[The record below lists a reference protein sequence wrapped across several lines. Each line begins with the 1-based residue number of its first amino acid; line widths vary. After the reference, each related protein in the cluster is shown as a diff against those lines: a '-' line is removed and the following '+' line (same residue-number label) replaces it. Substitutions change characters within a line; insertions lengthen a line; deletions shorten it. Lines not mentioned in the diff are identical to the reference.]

1 MRRSAHTTSAARR
14 SEPIAGTVH
23 AAQRDP
29 TSQPRDARRFPG
41 RDARRSLLADGAAAE
56 ELLDVVAPAR
66 TLALVSQEGR
76 AARIAWKALG
86 SVFVGI
92 GFVGMFVPILPTT
105 PFLLVAAGCYARG
118 SPAARAKLLAHPKLG
133 PPLRAWFDHGVVSR
147 RAKVLAVSM
156 MAASAAY
163 AIWRTGG
170 ALVPALA
177 IVTGVGAVAC
187 WLLLRPET
195 PRAKLAERANAP
207 VDEHASDASRRARP

>member
-1 MRRSAHTTSAARR
+1 MRAPRCVPTSRPRDGRRSL
-14 SEPIAGTVH
+14 
-23 AAQRDP
+23 
-29 TSQPRDARRFPG
+29 G
-41 RDARRSLLADGAAAE
+41 RITRRSLLTAAAPAE

-118 SPAARAKLLAHPKLG
+118 SPAARAKLLAHPRLG

-170 ALVPALA
+170 ALLTTLA
-177 IVTGVGAVAC
+177 IVTGVGAVAW

-195 PRAKLAERANAP
+195 PRAKHASGANAT
-207 VDEHASDASRRARP
+207 DDLRARP